1 MIQIRKVNGE
11 YALIQET
18 IIKKMK
24 TYDQAVI
31 ERYKLQKEDKDL
43 QNNATE
49 YIKEGELDLLEVFK
63 AIIIIPIDITKW
75 IIKQIRKKKT

>member
-18 IIKKMK
+18 IIKKTK

-49 YIKEGELDLLEVFK
+49 YIKGGELDLLEVFK
-63 AIIIIPIDITKW
+63 AIIIIPIDITK
-75 IIKQIRKKKT
+75 

>member
-63 AIIIIPIDITKW
+63 AIIIIPIDITK
-75 IIKQIRKKKT
+75 